1 MVAVLIGL
9 FVSVGGVCV
18 GTVGVLVAGPDP
30 TGAVEGA
37 VTGAEIGAGDCEG
50 LAVPKF
56 GFNAGAFVPVIG
68 AYVAFAGAGTNEGT
82 RAIGAGANGTFVG
95 CSVVDVDEGAFCGPR
110 APNGTLVGIAVTA
123 VGVLFVIGAAAED
136 GTIGALG
143 APTGVFAG
151 AATVAVK
158 VGDGVARE
166 VTGPVVLLVGA

>member
-9 FVSVGGVCV
+9 LVPEGGVSV

-50 LAVPKF
+50 LAVPEF
-56 GFNAGAFVPVIG
+56 VLNAGAFVPVIG
-68 AYVAFAGAGTNEGT
+68 AYVASGAGAKKGT
-82 RAIGAGANGTFVG
+82 RAIGSGAVGTLVG
-95 CSVVDVDEGAFCGPR
+95 CSVVCVDAGAFGGPR

-123 VGVLFVIGAAAED
+123 VGVLFVIGAAAGD

-151 AATVAVK
+151 AATVK